1 MSFLKSKEFRKLEE
15 VTKLSAEIKSID
27 VMVKFLKKRKLR
39 LLKKMGIDTNG
50 TITNWLYHYGFS
62 QYNGFYN
69 NNLNRRQIWDGIT

>member
-50 TITNWLYHYGFS
+50 TITN
-62 QYNGFYN
+62 
-69 NNLNRRQIWDGIT
+69 